1 MKPRVYIE
9 TSVIGYLTTRPSRDI
24 VVAGHQQITH
34 EWWSRRE
41 RFELFISELV
51 VREASDGDPHA
62 AAERL
67 MLLENLPQISMN
79 DEARELARK
88 LGHSGAVPMGS
99 ETDAAHV
106 AVASVHGMD
115 FLLTW
120 NCKHI
125 ANAFSMAK
133 MAVLCAAAGW
143 AMPTICT
150 PEQFNN
156 AAP

>member
-9 TSVIGYLTTRPSRDI
+9 TSVIGYLTSRPSRDI
-24 VVAGHQQITH
+24 VTAGHQQITH
-34 EWWSRRE
+34 EWWLRRE
-41 RFELFISELV
+41 RFDLFVSELV
-51 VREASDGDPHA
+51 VREASDGDPRA

-67 MLLENLPQISMN
+67 LMLENLPQIPLN
-79 DEARELARK
+79 DEARELART
-88 LGHSGAVPMGS
+88 LGRGFAVPMGS

-106 AVASVHGMD
+106 AVATVHRMD

-125 ANAFSMAK
+125 ANAFAVPK
-133 MAVLCAAAGW
+133 MAVLCQAAGW
-143 AMPTICT
+143 TMPTICT

-156 AAP
+156 AAT